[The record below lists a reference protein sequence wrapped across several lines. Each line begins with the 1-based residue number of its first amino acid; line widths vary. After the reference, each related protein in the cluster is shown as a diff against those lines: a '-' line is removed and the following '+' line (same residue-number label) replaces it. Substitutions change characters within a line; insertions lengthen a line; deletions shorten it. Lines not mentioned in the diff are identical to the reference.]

1 MKLLDDNLLTDISD
15 DAKAPCELGE
25 EDRDFLR
32 MLEKMVEEV
41 EDKTDKPN

>member
-15 DAKAPCELGE
+15 DARAPRELGE